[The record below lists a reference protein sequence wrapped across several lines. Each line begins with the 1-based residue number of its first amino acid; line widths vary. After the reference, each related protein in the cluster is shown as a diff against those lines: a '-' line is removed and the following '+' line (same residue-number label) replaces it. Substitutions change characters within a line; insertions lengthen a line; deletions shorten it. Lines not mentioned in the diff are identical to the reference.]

1 MLQSPL
7 EAYQQVEKVTGSGR
21 EIEAAVLTKAAMK
34 LRACQKNWDAHDRD
48 ARLEEALKFNQKVWS
63 IFQSELTNENHPM
76 PPELRRN
83 LLRLGGF
90 IDRRIFETMAN
101 PTPEKLDMVIKIN
114 CNLAAGL
121 RGSTIPAA

>member
-7 EAYQQVEKVTGSGR
+7 EAYQHIEKVTGSGR

-34 LRACQKNWDAHDRD
+34 LKDCQKNWDAEDRD
-48 ARLEEALKFNQKVWS
+48 DRLEEALKFNQKVWS

-76 PPELRRN
+76 PVELRQN

-101 PTPEKLDMVIKIN
+101 PSPEKLDIVIKIN

-121 RGSTIPAA
+121 RGSTMPAS

>member
-7 EAYQQVEKVTGSGR
+7 EAYQHVEKVTGSGR
-21 EIEAAVLTKAAMK
+21 EIEAAVLTKAAIK
-34 LRACQKNWDAHDRD
+34 LKECQRNWDAQDRD
-48 ARLEEALKFNQKVWS
+48 VRLEEALKYNQKVWS

-76 PPELRRN
+76 PSELRRN

-121 RGSTIPAA
+121 RDTTTPAT

>member
-7 EAYQQVEKVTGSGR
+7 EAYHHIEKVTGSGR

-34 LRACQKNWDAHDRD
+34 LKECQKNWDVHDRND
-48 ARLEEALKFNQKVWS
+48 RLEEALKFNQKVWS
-63 IFQSELTNENHPM
+63 IFQSELTNEDHPL
-76 PPELRRN
+76 PVELRQN
-83 LLRLGGF
+83 MLRLGGF

-101 PTPEKLDMVIKIN
+101 PSPEKLDMIIKIN

-121 RGSTIPAA
+121 RGSTTPSA

>member
-7 EAYQQVEKVTGSGR
+7 EAYQHVEKVTGSGR

-34 LRACQKNWDAHDRD
+34 LKECQRNWDADDRD
-48 ARLEEALKFNQKVWS
+48 DRLEEALKFNQKVWS

-76 PPELRRN
+76 PKELRLG
-83 LLRLGGF
+83 LLRLGGI
-90 IDRRIFETMAN
+90 IDRRIFETMAD
-101 PTPEKLDMVIKIN
+101 PSPEKLDMVIKIN

-121 RGSTIPAA
+121 RGSTKPAV

>member
-7 EAYQQVEKVTGSGR
+7 EAYQHVEKVTGSGR

-34 LRACQKNWDAHDRD
+34 LKECQQNWDSDDRND
-48 ARLEEALKFNQKVWS
+48 RLEEALKFNQKVWS

-76 PPELRRN
+76 PVELRQGI
-83 LLRLGGF
+83 LRLGGF

-101 PTPEKLDMVIKIN
+101 PAPEKLDMVIKIN
-114 CNLAAGL
+114 CSLAAGL
-121 RGSTIPAA
+121 RGSTEPVV

>member
-7 EAYQQVEKVTGSGR
+7 EAYQHVEKVTGSGR

-34 LRACQKNWDAHDRD
+34 LKECQRNWDADDRED
-48 ARLEEALKFNQKVWS
+48 KLEEALKFNQKVWS

-76 PPELRRN
+76 PTELRRN
-83 LLRLGGF
+83 LLRLGGY

-121 RGSTIPAA
+121 RSSTAPAA

>member
-7 EAYQQVEKVTGSGR
+7 EAYHHIEKVTGSGR

-34 LRACQKNWDAHDRD
+34 LKECQKNWDAVDRND
-48 ARLEEALKFNQKVWS
+48 RLEEALKFNQKVWS
-63 IFQSELTNENHPM
+63 IFQSELTNEDHSM
-76 PPELRRN
+76 PVELRQN

-101 PTPEKLDMVIKIN
+101 PSPEKLDMIININ

-121 RGSTIPAA
+121 RGSTTPPA

>member
-1 MLQSPL
+1 MLRSPL
-7 EAYQQVEKVTGSGR
+7 EAYQHVEKVTGSGR

-34 LRACQKNWDAHDRD
+34 LRDCQKNWDAEDRD
-48 ARLEEALKFNQKVWS
+48 DRLEEALKFNQKVWS
-63 IFQSELTNENHPM
+63 IFQAELTNENHPM
-76 PPELRRN
+76 PAELRQN

-101 PTPEKLDMVIKIN
+101 PSPEKLDIVIKIN

-121 RGSTIPAA
+121 RGSATPAS

>member
-7 EAYQQVEKVTGSGR
+7 EAYHHIEKVTGSGR

-34 LRACQKNWDAHDRD
+34 LKECQKNWDAHDRND
-48 ARLEEALKFNQKVWS
+48 RLEEALKFNQKVWS
-63 IFQSELTNENHPM
+63 IFQSELTNADHSM
-76 PPELRRN
+76 PVELRQN

-101 PTPEKLDMVIKIN
+101 PSPEKLDMIIKIN

-121 RGSTIPAA
+121 RGSTAPSA

>member
-1 MLQSPL
+1 L
-7 EAYQQVEKVTGSGR
+7 EAYHHIEKVTGSGR

-34 LRACQKNWDAHDRD
+34 LKECQKNWDAVDRND
-48 ARLEEALKFNQKVWS
+48 RLEEALKFNQKVWS
-63 IFQSELTNENHPM
+63 IFQSELTNEDHSM
-76 PPELRRN
+76 PVELRQN

-101 PTPEKLDMVIKIN
+101 PSPEKLDMIININ

-121 RGSTIPAA
+121 RGSTTPPA

>member
-7 EAYQQVEKVTGSGR
+7 EAYQHVEKMTGSGR

-34 LRACQKNWDAHDRD
+34 LKECQRNWDAHDRD
-48 ARLEEALKFNQKVWS
+48 VRLEEALKFNQKVWS

-76 PPELRRN
+76 PADLRRN

-101 PTPEKLDMVIKIN
+101 PAPEKLDMVIKIN

-121 RGSTIPAA
+121 RGSTTPAA

>member
-1 MLQSPL
+1 MQQSPL
-7 EAYQQVEKVTGSGR
+7 EAYQHVEKVTGSGR

-34 LRACQKNWDAHDRD
+34 LKECQKNWDAHDRD
-48 ARLEEALKFNQKVWS
+48 ERLEEALKFNQKVWS

-76 PPELRRN
+76 PAELRRS

-101 PTPEKLDMVIKIN
+101 PSPQKLDMVIKIN

-121 RGSTIPAA
+121 RGSTTPVA

>member
-7 EAYQQVEKVTGSGR
+7 EAYQHVEKMTGSGR

-34 LRACQKNWDAHDRD
+34 LKECQRNWDAHDRD
-48 ARLEEALKFNQKVWS
+48 VRLEESLKFNQKVWS

-76 PPELRRN
+76 PAELRRN

-101 PTPEKLDMVIKIN
+101 PAPEKLDMVIKIN

-121 RGSTIPAA
+121 RGSTTPAA

>member
-7 EAYQQVEKVTGSGR
+7 EAYHHIEKVTGSGR

-34 LRACQKNWDAHDRD
+34 LKECQKNWNADDRNE
-48 ARLEEALKFNQKVWS
+48 RLEEALKFNQKVWS
-63 IFQSELTNENHPM
+63 IFQSELTNEDHPM
-76 PPELRRN
+76 PVELRQN

-101 PTPEKLDMVIKIN
+101 PSPEKLDMIIKIN

-121 RGSTIPAA
+121 RGSTTPSA

>member
-7 EAYQQVEKVTGSGR
+7 EAYHHIEKVTGSGR

-34 LRACQKNWDAHDRD
+34 LKECQKNWDAHDRND
-48 ARLEEALKFNQKVWS
+48 RLEEALKFNQKVWS
-63 IFQSELTNENHPM
+63 IFQSELTNEDHSM
-76 PPELRRN
+76 PVELRQN

-101 PTPEKLDMVIKIN
+101 PSPEKLDMIININ

-121 RGSTIPAA
+121 RGSTTPPA

>member
-7 EAYQQVEKVTGSGR
+7 EAYQHVEKVTGSGR

-34 LRACQKNWDAHDRD
+34 LKVCQQNWDADDRD
-48 ARLEEALKFNQKVWS
+48 DRLEEALKFNQKVWS

-76 PPELRRN
+76 PAEIRHGI
-83 LLRLGGF
+83 LRLGGF

-121 RGSTIPAA
+121 RGSTTPAA